1 MDRLF
6 LGSPKLG
13 GCSRGGQGLGERI
26 ACSTRHISRSSPP
39 CEGPQAA
46 VAPTR
51 SFRPTDL
58 TYLIAAVAAPI
69 AGPLLYRALHEHP
82 RAVRLVDGFVYVA
95 VPALLIWQVG
105 HLALERTPVA
115 VLAAAAA
122 GLAIPSLA
130 EQVSQVLR
138 RHTDE
143 LALVMG
149 VSGLMLHASLE
160 GAALAPGAEGVALAF
175 GLAVVLH
182 RIPVSLVIWWLVRPR
197 YGTPL
202 AAAGIAALV
211 AVTLLGYV
219 VGTEVLDAVHGLGGD
234 LYQAF
239 VSGSLVHVVF
249 HQGRHD
255 HTHE

>member
-1 MDRLF
+1 M
-6 LGSPKLG
+6 
-13 GCSRGGQGLGERI
+13 
-26 ACSTRHISRSSPP
+26 
-39 CEGPQAA
+39 
-46 VAPTR
+46 
-51 SFRPTDL
+51 
-58 TYLIAAVAAPI
+58 
-69 AGPLLYRALHEHP
+69 
-82 RAVRLVDGFVYVA
+82 
-95 VPALLIWQVG
+95 
-105 HLALERTPVA
+105 
-115 VLAAAAA
+115 
-122 GLAIPSLA
+122 
-130 EQVSQVLR
+130 
-138 RHTDE
+138 
-143 LALVMG
+143 
-149 VSGLMLHASLE
+149 
-160 GAALAPGAEGVALAF
+160 
-175 GLAVVLH
+175 VLH